1 MRAASPL
8 GEAPA
13 RRRVMRERLPGQSV
27 YGIQRQGHS
36 SSGPSGHL
44 PPRGKAKSPPILAH
58 FPALCPANT
67 NTKPRRGYLRG
78 FVHRGVGKYIK
89 VSECLD

>member
-1 MRAASPL
+1 MCSLLRPPCQRVTPRCAGRCRGATEGAGPEGLSAA
-8 GEAPA
+8 ADW
-13 RRRVMRERLPGQSV
+13 
-27 YGIQRQGHS
+27 GIPPR
-36 SSGPSGHL
+36 GHL
-44 PPRGKAKSPPILAH
+44 PPIFAH
-58 FPALCPANT
+58 FSSICPTYT